1 MVEVFFLN
9 FQTFFENNYLF
20 YFITLISIYL
30 VLPLIMNNYFNLLFF
45 LLIIFNN
52 PQYTLYHKY
61 FDPFLLL
68 TFFYN
73 INLNFNLNKIVYKK
87 IIYIFFRI
95 L

>member
-1 MVEVFFLN
+1 
-9 FQTFFENNYLF
+9 
-20 YFITLISIYL
+20 
-30 VLPLIMNNYFNLLFF
+30 MNNYFNLLFF

-68 TFFYN
+68 TFFT
-73 INLNFNLNKIVYKK
+73 IFNLNFNLNKIVYKEK